1 MIQWNAELVTE
12 CALVR
17 MSSHGLQGK
26 VFKWGGILKRFY
38 PWGKYLQ
45 DLIQS
50 SWIPLINKDSG
61 MLVDFIERIGY
72 IFLKAKTFLSVR
84 INFFWHADQWVWQ
97 FFLWFGVTCMSR
109 FLVRKMH
116 MNHEM
121 VVFMICM
128 VYTFPFSIRKSF
140 FSLEGH
146 VKMFDGNVFDF
157 FEVTAKTKQNS
168 FPFHP

>member
-45 DLIQS
+45 ALIQS
-50 SWIPLINKDSG
+50 SWIPLINKASG
-61 MLVDFIERIGY
+61 MSVDFIERIGY

-84 INFFWHADQWVWQ
+84 INFFWHADQWVWE
-97 FFLWFGVTCMSR
+97 FFLWLGGNLHVSIPDKEDAYESTNVCLYDTYGLQIS
-109 FLVRKMH
+109 FL
-116 MNHEM
+116 
-121 VVFMICM
+121 
-128 VYTFPFSIRKSF
+128 IRKSF

-146 VKMFDGNVFDF
+146 VKMFDRNVFDF
-157 FEVTAKTKQNS
+157 F
-168 FPFHP
+168 